1 MLSHRPQPA
10 TRRAAVAVVAIA
22 APAAAVAVVAIV
34 APAAAVPTRVAPPSG
49 REASV
54 VPAKIEVAVL
64 RRG

>member
-22 APAAAVAVVAIV
+22 APAAAV
-34 APAAAVPTRVAPPSG
+34 PTRVAPPSG
-49 REASV
+49 REALV
-54 VPAKIEVAVL
+54 VPAEIEVAVL